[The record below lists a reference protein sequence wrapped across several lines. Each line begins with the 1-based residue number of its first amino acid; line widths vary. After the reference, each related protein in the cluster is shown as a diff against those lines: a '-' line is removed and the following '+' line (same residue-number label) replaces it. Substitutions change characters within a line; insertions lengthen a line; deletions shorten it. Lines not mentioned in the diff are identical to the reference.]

1 MDMKT
6 SPLATL
12 NDPGLLK
19 TDALIGGEWVAGSAR
34 FDVTDPA
41 TGLKLADV
49 ANLGPVD
56 CHNAI
61 VAAERAWAPWRA
73 KTAKERAAI
82 YVSMMAHRIAIASAI
97 GSTLLLIWVNLAVG
111 LIGSGGHAGNL
122 MYAGVVAIA
131 IISTILSRF
140 KPKGMQYAMFAVVGS
155 LALLTAIA
163 FMANMHHYPGSS
175 SAEILGVNAF
185 FATLFA
191 ISGLLFRYV
200 ALEESSEKTAG

>member
-1 MDMKT
+1 MEKQ
-6 SPLATL
+6 LKFYQTL
-12 NDPGLLK
+12 PAV
-19 TDALIGGEWVAGSAR
+19 ALV
-34 FDVTDPA
+34 
-41 TGLKLADV
+41 TGLILLVPLV
-49 ANLGPVD
+49 AMQFTSEVDWGLGD
-56 CHNAI
+56 FI
-61 VAAERAWAPWRA
+61 VMGILLFSAGAAYVLLTR
-73 KTAKERAAI
+73 

-111 LIGSGGHAGNL
+111 LIGSGGHAGNFL
-122 MYAGVVAIA
+122 YAGIVAIA

-140 KPKGMQYAMFAVVGS
+140 KPKGMQYAMFAVVGA

-200 ALEESSEKTAG
+200 ALEQASEKTAG